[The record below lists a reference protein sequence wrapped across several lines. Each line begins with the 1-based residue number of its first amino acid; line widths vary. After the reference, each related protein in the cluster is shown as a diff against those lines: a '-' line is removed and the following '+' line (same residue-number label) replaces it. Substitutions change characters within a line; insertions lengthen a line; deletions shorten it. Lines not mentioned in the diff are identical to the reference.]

1 MVAREGILPGQSDRD
16 AGSMVEWRECAAD
29 IDPFCMRRRSN
40 FPVRTAGLEEHE
52 ISPGVRMPK
61 LHGIELGSTMTVV
74 RADISRTKVV
84 KRVASLTVP
93 LGLCGLT
100 R

>member
-1 MVAREGILPGQSDRD
+1 MIAREGILPGQSDRD

-29 IDPFCMRRRSN
+29 IDPFCMRRGSN
-40 FPVRTAGLEEHE
+40 FRVRTAGPREF
-52 ISPGVRMPK
+52 RMPK

-74 RADISRTKVV
+74 RSDISRTKVV